1 MTGASWGWS
10 GIWISCRG
18 WRRRRNERRPPRRDE
33 HVERRVHGSDPPR
46 APRAARA
53 LVGARRRRGGRP
65 RGRAGRD
72 RPHSR
77 GRTRARPHLPR
88 TPGDGGIAARAGAL
102 DPGGAPPPRRAQR
115 AARGARRDRRRG
127 RGRRQGARA
136 HRRRRALARRR
147 IAPRHGA
154 RGSRDRRD
162 VPPAARGDV
171 MTIALKRPRP
181 HTAKSVRPAPPPPE
195 KKTIPIVR
203 RCLAGGEDPA
213 VTFGVF
219 CPAQEATVPAERC
232 AECGFLTRF
241 PDHATSPGA
250 AIECTPPNMHDKT
263 AARTSPRIDM
273 AEAAARVPLGEVLRH
288 RIVCVMPETSVE
300 TMMSL
305 MIEHGLESFPV
316 VDETWK
322 LV

>member
-1 MTGASWGWS
+1 
-10 GIWISCRG
+10 
-18 WRRRRNERRPPRRDE
+18 
-33 HVERRVHGSDPPR
+33 
-46 APRAARA
+46 
-53 LVGARRRRGGRP
+53 
-65 RGRAGRD
+65 
-72 RPHSR
+72 
-77 GRTRARPHLPR
+77 
-88 TPGDGGIAARAGAL
+88 
-102 DPGGAPPPRRAQR
+102 
-115 AARGARRDRRRG
+115 
-127 RGRRQGARA
+127 
-136 HRRRRALARRR
+136 
-147 IAPRHGA
+147 
-154 RGSRDRRD
+154 
-162 VPPAARGDV
+162 

-300 TMMSL
+300 TMMSRCRVNSRKS
-305 MIEHGLESFPV
+305 MISSARLVKSRVSEPSRPTPNACSIRV
-316 VDETWK
+316 VRLCRMSPERTLSRVLRRLNK
-322 LV
+322 ALC